1 MSNATG
7 PTSVFET
14 MAGVLEQE
22 LALLNQ
28 GRRSMT
34 MSNGE
39 RLGTFAGRTYY
50 RFEVP
55 EDALLRSIESAT
67 FTFGRTK
74 PITIPGNVIAMEN
87 QFLVIALTQDF
98 GPTLP
103 EAQAS
108 WDYEPQLGSVAKLLR
123 HLPPEPLLPR
133 LLLHPTDVAN
143 NHIAPFEPDVP
154 PQTPADQVEALAK
167 ILCNR
172 VTYLW
177 GPILSG
183 KTRVLALA
191 AGNYLK
197 AGKRVLFVAPSN
209 DQVDA
214 MLLRTV
220 EIGQKFGVAMAE
232 TATRYDLPSLDNV
245 EALGAYAFD
254 AQVESVRE
262 KKRQTFQ
269 ERVNL
274 LKTYWSVKV
283 KLILHETFY
292 QRTQEMRERVL
303 DLRRQAD
310 AAAKEA
316 VQLQKQIET
325 IQNASI
331 IDRMKKGFSKEDLAA
346 AQKAL
351 VDRQAAHKRLQQ
363 MHQNLTAEITRFELN
378 APVTSEETM
387 ALNAAQKR
395 IDDLGGL
402 EAVTKAVEEY
412 TQIDEATLINAKRFV
427 ATGIARALMD
437 EQIRSGHFD
446 LVIIDDAHAINIP
459 TLSALAAL
467 AKEKVVVAGDPFQ
480 MGPESLLRNEDGR
493 RWLQKDLFL
502 FTAGTDELN
511 RLFDWAGKNAQWC
524 VLLSSHFATTPK
536 LSLFA
541 GRVIFDDKINVYA
554 SPKARGRIVFID
566 TSNDGGRSAQYI
578 GRRKILPFNEMQT
591 KRAIECVKYAFM
603 DGKRTSSEIGI
614 ILPFSGPTLY
624 TKLALRMAGIR
635 NVEVGTPWSFRGRRK
650 KVIVFDTSMAGVDHT
665 VRAIDDRKIGEH
677 EIVRLM
683 NTVFSCV
690 EEDLYLL
697 ADMSHFRT
705 VYKDRLLTRFLQ
717 LLEADADQRQPNFAV
732 AVRDFDE
739 ADLKFRNALFGST
752 RAGLATAPIV
762 KSAEP
767 PKKDFELEMQ
777 MRMMAKK
784 DLGKPTAGAVRN
796 FDREISLAAERIL
809 GLRQHVNMLSQ
820 FAGGDMIFRNSFMT
834 DAASA
839 LVLVQSSMS
848 ETEMQKAVAG
858 WYTLVYESP
867 GGASPEHPLLQ
878 HQGKESRPRMEVLY
892 LHAFLSA
899 DISIISKEGKA
910 KITTE
915 VTRIFQQSIGK
926 PQPGTPTEWASSYVA
941 LLGRL
946 EGYFVWL
953 VDQVRK

>member
-1 MSNATG
+1 
-7 PTSVFET
+7 
-14 MAGVLEQE
+14 MAGVLDQE
-22 LALLNQ
+22 FALLNQ

-39 RLGTFAGRTYY
+39 RLGAFAGRTYY

-55 EDALLRSIESAT
+55 EDILLRSIESAT

-74 PITIPGNVIAMEN
+74 PITIPGNVISMEN

-98 GPTLP
+98 GPSLP

-123 HLPPEPLLPR
+123 KLPPETLLPR
-133 LLLHPTDVAN
+133 LLLHPTEATN
-143 NHIAPFEPDVP
+143 NHIVPFEPDVP

-167 ILCNR
+167 ILCNH

-220 EIGQKFGVAMAE
+220 EIGKAFGVAMAE

-245 EALGAYAFD
+245 EALGSYAFD
-254 AQVESVRE
+254 AQVEQVRE

-274 LKTYWSVKV
+274 LRTYWSIKV
-283 KLILHETFY
+283 KQILHETFY
-292 QRTQEMRERVL
+292 LRAQEMRDRVSEI
-303 DLRRQAD
+303 RRQAD
-310 AAAKEA
+310 TAAKDA
-316 VQLQKQIET
+316 VQLQKQVET

-331 IDRMKKGFSKEDLAA
+331 LDRMKKGFSKEDLAA

-351 VDRQAAHKRLQQ
+351 ADKQAAAKRYQQ
-363 MHQNLTAEITRFELN
+363 MHQTLTAEITRFELS
-378 APVTSEETM
+378 APVSSEETM
-387 ALNAAQKR
+387 ALNSAQKR
-395 IDDLGGL
+395 IDDLGGID
-402 EAVTKAVEEY
+402 AVTKAVEEY
-412 TQIDEATLINAKRFV
+412 TQIDEAMLVNAKRFV
-427 ATGIARALMD
+427 ATGITRALMD
-437 EQIRSGHFD
+437 EQVRGGQFD

-459 TLSALAAL
+459 TLVALAGL
-467 AKEKVVVAGDPFQ
+467 AKEKIVIAGDPFQ
-480 MGPESLLRNEDGR
+480 VGPESLLRNEDGR
-493 RWLQKDLFL
+493 RWLQKDIFL

-511 RLFDWAGKNAQWC
+511 RLFDWASKNQQWC

-541 GRVIFDDKINVYA
+541 GRVVFDDKINVFA

-566 TSNDGGRSAQYI
+566 TSNDGGRSHQYI
-578 GRRKILPFNEMQT
+578 GRRRILPFNETQT
-591 KRAIECVKYAFM
+591 RRVLECVKHAFM
-603 DGKRTSSEIGI
+603 EGKRSASEIGV
-614 ILPFSGPTLY
+614 ILPFAGPTLY
-624 TKLALRMAGIR
+624 TKQALRMAGIR

-650 KVIVFDTSMAGVDHT
+650 KAIVFDTSMAGVDHT

-677 EIVRLM
+677 EIVRLL
-683 NTVFSCV
+683 NTAFSCV
-690 EEDLYLL
+690 EEDLYVL
-697 ADMSHFRT
+697 ADMGHFRT
-705 VYKDRLLTRFLQ
+705 VYKDRLFTRFLQ
-717 LLEADADQRQPNFAV
+717 LLEAEADQRQPNYSV
-732 AVRDFDE
+732 AVRNFDD
-739 ADLKFRNALFGST
+739 ADLKLRHAMFAPM
-752 RAGLATAPIV
+752 RAGPAPASTGETAAPA
-762 KSAEP
+762 KH
-767 PKKDFELEMQ
+767 DFELEMQ

-784 DLGKPTAGAVRN
+784 EGGKPAVGAARN
-796 FDREISLAAERIL
+796 FEREIALAAERIL
-809 GLRQHVNMLSQ
+809 GLRHHVNLLSQ
-820 FAGGDMIFRNSFMT
+820 FSGGEMIFRNSFMT
-834 DAASA
+834 ESAAA
-839 LVLVQSSMS
+839 LVPIQSSMS
-848 ETEMQKAVAG
+848 EKEMQRAVAA

-867 GGASPEHPLLQ
+867 GGATPEHPLMQ
-878 HQGKESRPRMEVLY
+878 YQAKESRPRQELLY
-892 LHAFLSA
+892 LYAFLSA
-899 DISIISKEGKA
+899 DIGIISKEGKA

-915 VTRIFQQSIGK
+915 VNRFFQQSVGK
-926 PQPGTPTEWASSYVA
+926 PQPGTPGEWASAYA
-941 LLGRL
+941 AFLERL
-946 EGYFVWL
+946 EVYFVWL

>member
-7 PTSVFET
+7 PASVFET
-14 MAGVLEQE
+14 MANVLEQE
-22 LALLNQ
+22 LTLLNQ

-55 EDALLRSIESAT
+55 EDVLLRSIESAT

-74 PITIPGNVIAMEN
+74 PIAIPGNVISMEN

-98 GPTLP
+98 GPSLP

-123 HLPPEPLLPR
+123 SLPPEPLLPR
-133 LLLHPTDVAN
+133 LLLHPTDAAN
-143 NHIAPFEPDVP
+143 NHIVPFEPDVP

-172 VTYLW
+172 ITYLW

-220 EIGQKFGVAMAE
+220 EIGQKFGVAMTE

-245 EALGAYAFD
+245 EALGSYAFD
-254 AQVESVRE
+254 AQVEAVRE

-283 KLILHETFY
+283 KTILHETFY
-292 QRTQEMRERVL
+292 LRTQEMRERVL

-316 VQLQKQIET
+316 VQLQKQVET

-331 IDRMKKGFSKEDLAA
+331 LDRMKKGFSKEDLAA

-351 VDRQAAHKRLQQ
+351 ADKQAAHKRLQQ
-363 MHQNLTAEITRFELN
+363 MHQNLTAEITRFELS
-378 APVTSEETM
+378 APVSSEETM
-387 ALNAAQKR
+387 SLNAAQKR

-402 EAVTKAVEEY
+402 DAVTKAVEEY
-412 TQIDEATLINAKRFV
+412 ARIDEATLINAKRFV

-459 TLSALAAL
+459 TLAALAGL

-502 FTAGTDELN
+502 FTSGTDELN
-511 RLFDWAGKNAQWC
+511 RLFDWAAKNAQWC

-541 GRVIFDDKINVYA
+541 GRLVFDDKINVYA
-554 SPKARGRIVFID
+554 SPKAKGRIVFID
-566 TSNDGGRSAQYI
+566 TSNDGGRSHQYL
-578 GRRKILPFNEMQT
+578 GRRKILPYNEMQT
-591 KRAIECVKYAFM
+591 KRVLECVKHAFM
-603 DGKRTSSEIGI
+603 EGKRTSSEIGV

-624 TKLALRMAGIR
+624 TKLAVRMAGIR

-650 KVIVFDTSMAGVDHT
+650 KAIVFDTSMAGVDHT

-690 EEDLYLL
+690 EEDLYVL

-705 VYKDRLLTRFLQ
+705 VYKDRLFTRFLQ
-717 LLEADADQRQPNFAV
+717 LLEAEADQRQPNYAA
-732 AVRDFDE
+732 AVRNFDE
-739 ADLKFRNALFGST
+739 ADLKLRNAMFVSL
-752 RAGLATAPIV
+752 RAGSVSASTAEAAAPQ
-762 KSAEP
+762 
-767 PKKDFELEMQ
+767 KKDFELEMQ

-784 DLGKPTAGAVRN
+784 DAGKPAVGAVRN
-796 FDREISLAAERIL
+796 FEREISLAAERIL

-820 FAGGDMIFRNSFMT
+820 FSGGEMIFRNSFMT

-839 LVLVQSSMS
+839 VVLVQSSMS
-848 ETEMQKAVAG
+848 EKEMQKGVAG

-867 GGASPEHPLLQ
+867 GGASPEHALLQ
-878 HQGKESRPRMEVLY
+878 HQGKESRPRLEALY

-899 DISIISKEGKA
+899 DIAIISKEGKA
-910 KITTE
+910 KITAE
-915 VTRIFQQSIGK
+915 VNRMFQQFIGK
-926 PQPGTPTEWASSYVA
+926 PQPGTPGEWASSYIA
-941 LLGRL
+941 FLERL
-946 EGYFVWL
+946 EAYFVWL